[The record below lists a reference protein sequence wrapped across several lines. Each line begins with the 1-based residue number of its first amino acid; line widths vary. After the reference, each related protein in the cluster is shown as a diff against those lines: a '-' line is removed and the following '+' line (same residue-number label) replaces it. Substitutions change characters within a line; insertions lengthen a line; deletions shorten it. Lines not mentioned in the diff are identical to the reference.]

1 MKTTATTP
9 AASIGGSNSVPAMKK
24 EMVATYA
31 LLLAVRTSDS
41 CAIDAATARPMAS
54 PTCDAFPRPC
64 ARPRYDANTASAAT
78 ATMYVAAHGES
89 SVNWLRAAEP
99 RPLTRL
105 KSLISVM
112 SPCVG
117 CGPRS
122 SSAAAQAVAPDDVT
136 PGGVAPGHVAPG
148 HVAPG
153 HVAPGHVAPRRGGAD
168 CGGHVTPDDVAPRHV
183 APRHVAPGDV
193 APRDVAVGPCV
204 ERLLRVGDSQCQ

>member
-9 AASIGGSNSVPAMKK
+9 AASIGGSNNVPAMKK

-54 PTCDAFPRPC
+54 PTCDASPRPC
-64 ARPRYDANTASAAT
+64 ARPTYDANTASAAT

-105 KSLISVM
+105 KSLICHVPVSVGLDHPAPQHKPLLHTT
-112 SPCVG
+112 SL
-117 CGPRS
+117 
-122 SSAAAQAVAPDDVT
+122 QVASL
-136 PGGVAPGHVAPG
+136 
-148 HVAPG
+148 
-153 HVAPGHVAPRRGGAD
+153 
-168 CGGHVTPDDVAPRHV
+168 HVTSLQVTSLQV
-183 APRHVAPGDV
+183 TS
-193 APRDVAVGPCV
+193 
-204 ERLLRVGDSQCQ
+204 LR